1 MNADRINLNQQD
13 CFCFYIGVYRRL
25 SAADSCFFELSSS
38 RDWQNHG

>member
-25 SAADSCFFELSSS
+25 IPVFL
-38 RDWQNHG
+38 N